1 VTPGAAASFVQ
12 VDLAASWRPSRATL
26 LGRSI
31 NTPLLERELPGVV
44 QRTVLEGREAY
55 KRYVAKCATIVP

>member
-1 VTPGAAASFVQ
+1 MASLVQ
-12 VDLAASWRPSRATL
+12 IDLAATWRPSRETL

-31 NTPLLERELPGVV
+31 NTPLLERQLRGVV
-44 QRTVLEGREAY
+44 RLTVLEGRQAY